1 MSSKPGI
8 IIATLRTKKEKEQLM
23 KVKKD
28 LRNSSRYKDVYID
41 HDIPSYH
48 RKLRNNLHT
57 IVTTLGQEKLQIKGS
72 YVYKSEQNRTTA
84 GNERYNSNRDHDRR
98 GTRRDNSNSHTH
110 IEERSLNSDLIQRT
124 ETAAII
130 VMIATIRGVNTVNT
144 VIKHIM
150 VVDMITGGILPQ
162 VVVTISTNVG
172 SGTFVVGVVIISL
185 IIIFSG
191 QNV

>member
-1 MSSKPGI
+1 M
-8 IIATLRTKKEKEQLM
+8 
-23 KVKKD
+23 
-28 LRNSSRYKDVYID
+28 
-41 HDIPSYH
+41 
-48 RKLRNNLHT
+48 
-57 IVTTLGQEKLQIKGS
+57 
-72 YVYKSEQNRTTA
+72 
-84 GNERYNSNRDHDRR
+84 
-98 GTRRDNSNSHTH
+98 
-110 IEERSLNSDLIQRT
+110 IQRT

-172 SGTFVVGVVIISL
+172 SGTFVVGVVIIRL